1 MNKLINH
8 NCLFDKVYFH
18 YLSDE
23 VPGLVLLAPEV
34 VVADDEPQL
43 QRTLAPRDA
52 VRGGENILQ

>member
-1 MNKLINH
+1 MISDKLF
-8 NCLFDKVYFH
+8 LY

-34 VVADDEPQL
+34 VVADDELQL

-52 VRGGENILQ
+52 VRGGENVLQ